1 MTPVEILD
9 AADSL
14 MRSESR
20 TDGWPRLAAVLG
32 RHSIEEALRQYWFLR
47 EPGLERCSGRAQML
61 CLTAYLSDR
70 DLARDTFATWSDLSK
85 ACHHHAYELAPT
97 AEELRRLLDIAR
109 RFAVEVGRQI
119 AAGRTGR
126 FCA

>member
-14 MRSESR
+14 VRPERGSR

-32 RHSIEEALRQYWFLR
+32 RHSIEEALRQYWCLR
-47 EPGLERCSGRAQML
+47 EPGLERCSGRAQLL

-70 DLARDTFATWSDLSK
+70 DLARETFAAWSDLSST
-85 ACHHHAYELAPT
+85 CHHHAYELAPT
-97 AEELRRLLDIAR
+97 AEELRGLLDVAR
-109 RFAVEVGRQI
+109 RFAFEVARQI
-119 AAGRTGR
+119 AARR
-126 FCA
+126 H